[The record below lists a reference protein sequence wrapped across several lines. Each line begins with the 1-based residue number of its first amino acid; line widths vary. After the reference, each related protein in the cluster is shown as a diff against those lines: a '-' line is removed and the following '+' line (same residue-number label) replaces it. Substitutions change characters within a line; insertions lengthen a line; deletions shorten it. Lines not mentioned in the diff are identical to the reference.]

1 MLSAR
6 GVGHHH
12 GPLLA
17 LDDVSLLVGPGS
29 RIGLVGPNGVGKSTL
44 LGILA
49 GELRPERGEVVRAP
63 ATLRVGH
70 LPQEPDGREGETLLA
85 YLARRTG
92 VAAAEREL
100 DALTA
105 ALADD
110 VSLVDAHAEAL
121 ERFLGL
127 GGDDLEARAAEVC
140 ADLGLP
146 ADRLGVPMT
155 ALSGGQAARATL
167 AAILLTRVDVLLLD
181 EPTNSLDFD
190 GLERLERFLG
200 SLPGGLVV
208 VSHDRAFLDRVV
220 TRIVEIGEGDHRATE
235 YAGGWSDYV
244 RQREIA
250 RARQAEA
257 HRRGEAE
264 RDRLDERM
272 RTQRAWSEQGV
283 RGERRRPRDNDRA
296 ARGARIERTEKQ
308 AAKVRATER
317 ALERLERVEKPWE
330 GWELRMS
337 FGDAPAGSEVV
348 ARLSGAVVERGAFR
362 LGPLDLEV
370 RRGERV
376 AILGPNGSGK
386 TTLIGAL
393 LGRMPLRA
401 GSRHLG
407 PAVVV
412 GELDQARA
420 LLPGASALDAAVE
433 ATGLTPQ
440 DARSLLAKFG
450 LGAEHVLRPADR
462 LSPGERTRAELA
474 VLTARGVNL
483 LVLDEPT
490 NHLDLEAIEQL
501 ETALERYA
509 GTLLLVTHDRRLL
522 ERVRLTRRIALPAP

>member
-1 MLSAR
+1 
-6 GVGHHH
+6 
-12 GPLLA
+12 
-17 LDDVSLLVGPGS
+17 
-29 RIGLVGPNGVGKSTL
+29 
-44 LGILA
+44 
-49 GELRPERGEVVRAP
+49 
-63 ATLRVGH
+63 
-70 LPQEPDGREGETLLA
+70 
-85 YLARRTG
+85 
-92 VAAAEREL
+92 
-100 DALTA
+100 
-105 ALADD
+105 
-110 VSLVDAHAEAL
+110 
-121 ERFLGL
+121 
-127 GGDDLEARAAEVC
+127 
-140 ADLGLP
+140 
-146 ADRLGVPMT
+146 
-155 ALSGGQAARATL
+155 
-167 AAILLTRVDVLLLD
+167 
-181 EPTNSLDFD
+181 
-190 GLERLERFLG
+190 
-200 SLPGGLVV
+200 
-208 VSHDRAFLDRVV
+208 
-220 TRIVEIGEGDHRATE
+220 
-235 YAGGWSDYV
+235 V

-250 RARQAEA
+250 KARQAEA

-264 RDRLDERM
+264 RDRLHERM